1 MIDFELDEEQK
12 MLAEAIG
19 RFAAERVR
27 RVYREAD
34 EEGQIPAEVLRS
46 GWEIGLLPSS
56 IPEQYGGFGAHSA
69 VTGAI
74 ALESFAWGDLSVTLD
89 ILAPGLVAIP
99 VLLAGTEA
107 QKSTYLPLFCQDQK
121 PTLTAALTEPS
132 IHYDPRNL
140 KTTAA
145 RHDGH
150 YVLNGVKSMVPLADE
165 AETILVYAREEDSE
179 GHGRT
184 QGFLIPR
191 NTPGLTLGARE
202 KLMGLRALPTFGLT
216 LTECRVP
223 AANKLGGDAGSDFE
237 VILNHSRVALAAA
250 AVGVARAS
258 YEYALR
264 YAKERVAFGEPIAHR
279 QSIAFM
285 LAEMAI
291 DIDAARLLVWE
302 TAWLLDQGRPA
313 TQSAAVMKQYVDE
326 MVLRVTDGAVQV
338 LGGHGYI
345 REHPVELWLRNARG
359 FATLDGLAI
368 V

>member
-12 MLAEAIG
+12 MLSEAIG

-34 EEGQIPAEVLRS
+34 EEGQIPADVLRS
-46 GWEIGLLPSS
+46 GWELGLLPSS
-56 IPEQYGGFGAHSA
+56 IPEEYGGFGAHSA

-74 ALESFAWGDLSVTLD
+74 ALESFAWGDLAITLD

-99 VLLAGTEA
+99 ILLAGTEA
-107 QKSTYLPLFCQDQK
+107 QKATYLPPFSQEEK
-121 PTLTAALTEPS
+121 PRLTAALTEPS
-132 IHYDPRNL
+132 IHYDPRHL

-145 RHDGH
+145 LRDGH

-165 AETILVYAREEDSE
+165 AETILVYAQESD
-179 GHGRT
+179 GRT
-184 QGFLIPR
+184 QGFLLPR
-191 NTPGLTLGARE
+191 HTPGLTVGERE

-216 LTECRVP
+216 LTDCRVP
-223 AANKLGGDAGSDFE
+223 AANKLGGDAGIDFE

-258 YEYALR
+258 HEYAMR
-264 YAKERVAFGEPIAHR
+264 YAKERIAFGEPIAHR

-313 TQSAAVMKQYVDE
+313 TQNATVMKQYVDE